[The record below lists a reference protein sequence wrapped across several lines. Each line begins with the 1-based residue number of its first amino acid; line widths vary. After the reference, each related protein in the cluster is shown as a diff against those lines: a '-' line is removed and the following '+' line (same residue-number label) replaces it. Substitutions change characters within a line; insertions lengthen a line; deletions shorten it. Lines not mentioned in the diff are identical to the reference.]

1 MNGNVWEWVDS
12 WNVVYGGS
20 WRDGNDSYKFNTFK
34 VISSNEKYDDVG
46 FRIASGP
53 ELIYEDYGY
62 GIEGGSWEDTR
73 IEKANLLE

>member
-20 WRDGNDSYKFNTFK
+20 WRDGNDSYKFNTVKF
-34 VISSNEKYDDVG
+34 ISSNEKYDDVG

-73 IEKANLLE
+73 I